1 MTHWSILTFVMTFAF
16 CHNVQ
21 GQVNYTYNDTGCCTS
36 RTKAQNDHYIKFEM

>member
-21 GQVNYTYNDTGCCTS
+21 GQVNYTYNG
-36 RTKAQNDHYIKFEM
+36 

>member
-21 GQVNYTYNDTGCCTS
+21 GQVIH
-36 RTKAQNDHYIKFEM
+36 KQNSEIILAVMLT